1 MSTNMNAAVLIA
13 AMSITTILL
22 RFLPFLVFK
31 KETPPYISYLGKVL
45 PPAIIGMLVIYCLK
59 DVTPTASPYGI
70 PELIAAACVVILQVW
85 KRNSLISILTG
96 TVVYMDYGSREMGNH
111 KDMLS
116 CYIDTANALMEQGV
130 LLTSRIVPNGDHCE
144 ASWEEQ
150 IPMFMQVLFYN
161 RE

>member
-1 MSTNMNAAVLIA
+1 MNTNMNAAILIA

-59 DVTPTASPYGI
+59 DVTPTVSPYGI

-96 TVVYMDYGSREMGNH
+96 TVIYMILIQM
-111 KDMLS
+111 
-116 CYIDTANALMEQGV
+116 V
-130 LLTSRIVPNGDHCE
+130 
-144 ASWEEQ
+144 
-150 IPMFMQVLFYN
+150 F
-161 RE
+161 